1 MRAILQLKPLLT
13 IHLNAKSQSSLKNKI
28 TLKNKL
34 NHARIILEFIP
45 SLIYFLIQKVSVLK
59 HLAPLIH
66 IPFKAL
72 WLGTA
77 LSMFLSLNLNA
88 EENPTKTEPKSAKG
102 VKNKPKS
109 PVTKVMMT
117 NCDNI
122 KDFNAKQK
130 EVLKAAYQF
139 GSKENLGY
147 EMAGIAWKE
156 SCAGTY
162 KINFS
167 DPSAGIYHAYI
178 PSVLKSYG
186 HNNSPFLRNV
196 MGELLIKDDA
206 FASEVALKELLYWKT
221 RYHDNLKDMIKS
233 YNKGSRWEKNEKANA
248 DAEKYYEE
256 IQDKI
261 RRLKESKIFDSQSSN
276 DQELQKSANSNLDLD
291 PIGNAMPQTLAKTET
306 KETQIEETQ
315 TQKSQEMK
323 EAASE
328 QAIKKPLEKE
338 KDKPMYFAQ
347 INSSADFAPAKKS
360 PKKPAK
366 ASPKRSSKNN
376 ISVKNNTKT
385 ASKSK
390 EVCKNCSPGQRN
402 AILANHITLMQEL

>member
-1 MRAILQLKPLLT
+1 M
-13 IHLNAKSQSSLKNKI
+13 
-28 TLKNKL
+28 
-34 NHARIILEFIP
+34 
-45 SLIYFLIQKVSVLK
+45 K

-88 EENPTKTEPKSAKG
+88 EESPTKTEPKPAKG

-109 PVTKVMMT
+109 PVTNVMMT
-117 NCDNI
+117 NCDNL

-233 YNKGSRWEKNEKANA
+233 YNKGSRWERNEKSNA
-248 DAEKYYEE
+248 EAEKYYEE
-256 IQDKI
+256 IQDRI

-306 KETQIEETQ
+306 KETQIEESQ

-323 EAASE
+323 EATSE
-328 QAIKKPLEKE
+328 QAINKSLEKE

-347 INSSADFAPAKKS
+347 INSTDFAPAKKN

-366 ASPKRSSKNN
+366 VSPKRSSKNN
-376 ISVKNNTKT
+376 ISVKSNTKT
-385 ASKSK
+385 ASKNK

>member
-1 MRAILQLKPLLT
+1 M
-13 IHLNAKSQSSLKNKI
+13 
-28 TLKNKL
+28 
-34 NHARIILEFIP
+34 
-45 SLIYFLIQKVSVLK
+45 K
-59 HLAPLIH
+59 HLTPLTHTI
-66 IPFKAL
+66 FKAL
-72 WLGTA
+72 LLGTA
-77 LSMFLSLNLNA
+77 LSTSLSLTAA
-88 EENPTKTEPKSAKG
+88 ESPTKTESKSAKG
-102 VKNKPKS
+102 VKNKLKS

-117 NCDNI
+117 NCDSI

-156 SCAGTY
+156 SCAGVY

-167 DPSAGIYHAYI
+167 DPSAGVYHSYI

-186 HNNSPFLRNV
+186 HNDSPFLRNV
-196 MGELLIKDDA
+196 MGELLIKNDA

-233 YNKGSRWEKNEKANA
+233 YNKGSRWEKNEKSNA

-256 IQDKI
+256 IQDRI

-291 PIGNAMPQTLAKTET
+291 PIGNAMPQTLIA
-306 KETQIEETQ
+306 KETQTEKTQ
-315 TQKSQEMK
+315 TEQTQAEKSQEMK
-323 EAASE
+323 ETTSE
-328 QAIKKPLEKE
+328 QTKSKPEKA
-338 KDKPMYFAQ
+338 KDKPMYLAQ
-347 INSSADFAPAKKS
+347 INNADFTPAKKS

-366 ASPKRSSKNN
+366 VSQKRPKNN
-376 ISVKNNTKT
+376 KNNAKSSTKT
-385 ASKSK
+385 ASKK
-390 EVCKNCSPGQRN
+390 QEVCKNCSPGQRN

>member
-1 MRAILQLKPLLT
+1 MTPLT
-13 IHLNAKSQSSLKNKI
+13 H
-28 TLKNKL
+28 TL
-34 NHARIILEFIP
+34 
-45 SLIYFLIQKVSVLK
+45 
-59 HLAPLIH
+59 
-66 IPFKAL
+66 FKAL

-77 LSMFLSLNLNA
+77 LSASLSLVAA
-88 EENPTKTEPKSAKG
+88 ESPTKTEPKPAKG

-109 PVTKVMMT
+109 PVTKFMMT
-117 NCDNI
+117 NCDSI

-156 SCAGTY
+156 SCAGVY

-167 DPSAGIYHAYI
+167 DPSAGVYHSYI

-186 HNNSPFLRNV
+186 HNDSPFLRNV

-233 YNKGSRWEKNEKANA
+233 YNKGSRWGKNEKSNA

-256 IQDKI
+256 IQDRI

-291 PIGNAMPQTLAKTET
+291 PIGNAMPQTLAAQKS
-306 KETQIEETQ
+306 QIEKSQTEETQ
-315 TQKSQEMK
+315 AEKSQEMK
-323 EAASE
+323 EATSE
-328 QAIKKPLEKE
+328 QTANKPEKA

-347 INSSADFAPAKKS
+347 NNSTDFTPAKKS

-366 ASPKRSSKNN
+366 ANPKRSSKNN
-376 ISVKNNTKT
+376 ISVKSNTKT
-385 ASKSK
+385 ASKNSK
-390 EVCKNCSPGQRN
+390 NKEMCKNCSPGQRN

>member
-1 MRAILQLKPLLT
+1 M
-13 IHLNAKSQSSLKNKI
+13 
-28 TLKNKL
+28 
-34 NHARIILEFIP
+34 
-45 SLIYFLIQKVSVLK
+45 K
-59 HLAPLIH
+59 HLTPLTH
-66 IPFKAL
+66 TLFKAL
-72 WLGTA
+72 WLGTV
-77 LSMFLSLNLNA
+77 LSASLSLVAA
-88 EENPTKTEPKSAKG
+88 ESPTKGA
-102 VKNKPKS
+102 KNKSKS

-117 NCDNI
+117 NCDNL

-156 SCAGTY
+156 SCAGVY

-291 PIGNAMPQTLAKTET
+291 PIGNAMPQALIV
-306 KETQIEETQ
+306 KETQTEETQ
-315 TQKSQEMK
+315 AEKSQEMK
-323 EAASE
+323 EATSE
-328 QAIKKPLEKE
+328 QTANKPEKA
-338 KDKPMYFAQ
+338 KDKPMYLAQ
-347 INSSADFAPAKKS
+347 INSADFAPAKKRS
-360 PKKPAK
+360 QKPAK

-376 ISVKNNTKT
+376 IKKNNVKNNTKT
-385 ASKSK
+385 ASKK
-390 EVCKNCSPGQRN
+390 QEVCKNCSPGQRN
-402 AILANHITLMQEL
+402 AILANRITLMQEL

>member
-1 MRAILQLKPLLT
+1 M
-13 IHLNAKSQSSLKNKI
+13 
-28 TLKNKL
+28 
-34 NHARIILEFIP
+34 
-45 SLIYFLIQKVSVLK
+45 K
-59 HLAPLIH
+59 HLTPLTHTI
-66 IPFKAL
+66 FKAL
-72 WLGTA
+72 LLGTA
-77 LSMFLSLNLNA
+77 LSTSLSLVAA
-88 EENPTKTEPKSAKG
+88 ESPTKTESKPAKG

-156 SCAGTY
+156 SCAGVY

-167 DPSAGIYHAYI
+167 DPSAGVYHSYI

-186 HNNSPFLRNV
+186 HNDSPFLRNV

-233 YNKGSRWEKNEKANA
+233 YNKGSRWEKNEKSNA

-256 IQDKI
+256 IQDRI

-291 PIGNAMPQTLAKTET
+291 PIGNTMPQTLAQTET
-306 KETQIEETQ
+306 KETQTEQ
-315 TQKSQEMK
+315 TQAEKPQEMK
-323 EAASE
+323 EATSE
-328 QAIKKPLEKE
+328 QTKSKPEKA
-338 KDKPMYFAQ
+338 KDKPMYLAQ
-347 INSSADFAPAKKS
+347 INSADFTPAKKS

-366 ASPKRSSKNN
+366 ASQKRSFKNN
-376 ISVKNNTKT
+376 VKNNTKNNTKT
-385 ASKSK
+385 ASKK
-390 EVCKNCSPGQRN
+390 QEVCKNCSPGQRN
-402 AILANHITLMQEL
+402 AILANRITLMQEL

>member
-1 MRAILQLKPLLT
+1 M
-13 IHLNAKSQSSLKNKI
+13 
-28 TLKNKL
+28 
-34 NHARIILEFIP
+34 
-45 SLIYFLIQKVSVLK
+45 K
-59 HLAPLIH
+59 HLTPLTH
-66 IPFKAL
+66 TLFKAL
-72 WLGTA
+72 WLGAA
-77 LSMFLSLNLNA
+77 LSASLSLVAA
-88 EENPTKTEPKSAKG
+88 ESPAKTEPAKG

-117 NCDNI
+117 NCDNL

-156 SCAGTY
+156 SCAGVY

-167 DPSAGIYHAYI
+167 DPSAGVYHSYI

-186 HNNSPFLRNV
+186 HNDSPFLRNV

-233 YNKGSRWEKNEKANA
+233 YNKGSRWEKNEKSNA

-256 IQDKI
+256 IQDRI

-291 PIGNAMPQTLAKTET
+291 PIGNAMPQTLVAQKSQIE
-306 KETQIEETQ
+306 KSQIEEAQ

-323 EAASE
+323 EATSE
-328 QAIKKPLEKE
+328 QITNKPEKA
-338 KDKPMYFAQ
+338 KDKPMYLAQ
-347 INSSADFAPAKKS
+347 INSADFAPAKKS

>member
-1 MRAILQLKPLLT
+1 M
-13 IHLNAKSQSSLKNKI
+13 
-28 TLKNKL
+28 
-34 NHARIILEFIP
+34 
-45 SLIYFLIQKVSVLK
+45 K
-59 HLAPLIH
+59 HLTPLTH
-66 IPFKAL
+66 TLFKAL
-72 WLGTA
+72 WLGTV
-77 LSMFLSLNLNA
+77 LSASLSLVAA
-88 EENPTKTEPKSAKG
+88 ESPTKTEPKPAKG

-156 SCAGTY
+156 SCAGVY

-167 DPSAGIYHAYI
+167 DPSAGVYHSYI

-186 HNNSPFLRNV
+186 HNDSPFLRNV

-233 YNKGSRWEKNEKANA
+233 YNKGSRWEKNEKSNA

-256 IQDKI
+256 IQDRI

-291 PIGNAMPQTLAKTET
+291 PIGNAMPQTLAA
-306 KETQIEETQ
+306 KETQIEETQVEKSQ

-323 EAASE
+323 EATSE
-328 QAIKKPLEKE
+328 QTTNKPEKE

-347 INSSADFAPAKKS
+347 INSADFTPAKKS

-376 ISVKNNTKT
+376 TNNVKSNAKT
-385 ASKSK
+385 TSKNSKNK

-402 AILANHITLMQEL
+402 AILANRITLMQEL

>member
-1 MRAILQLKPLLT
+1 MTPLT
-13 IHLNAKSQSSLKNKI
+13 H
-28 TLKNKL
+28 TL
-34 NHARIILEFIP
+34 
-45 SLIYFLIQKVSVLK
+45 
-59 HLAPLIH
+59 
-66 IPFKAL
+66 FKAL
-72 WLGTA
+72 WLGTV
-77 LSMFLSLNLNA
+77 LSASLSLAAA
-88 EENPTKTEPKSAKG
+88 ESPTKTEPKPAKG

-233 YNKGSRWEKNEKANA
+233 YNKGSRWEKSEKANA

-291 PIGNAMPQTLAKTET
+291 PIGNAMPQTLAT
-306 KETQIEETQ
+306 KETQIGEAQ

-328 QAIKKPLEKE
+328 RAINKPLEKE

-347 INSSADFAPAKKS
+347 INSADFVPAKKS

>member
-1 MRAILQLKPLLT
+1 M
-13 IHLNAKSQSSLKNKI
+13 
-28 TLKNKL
+28 
-34 NHARIILEFIP
+34 
-45 SLIYFLIQKVSVLK
+45 K
-59 HLAPLIH
+59 HLTPLTHTI
-66 IPFKAL
+66 FKAL
-72 WLGTA
+72 WLGTVLIA
-77 LSMFLSLNLNA
+77 SLSLVAA
-88 EENPTKTEPKSAKG
+88 ESPTKTEPKPAKG

-109 PVTKVMMT
+109 PVTKVMMA
-117 NCDNI
+117 NCDNL

-156 SCAGTY
+156 SCAGVY

-167 DPSAGIYHAYI
+167 DPSAGVYHSYI

-186 HNNSPFLRNV
+186 HNDSPFLRNV

-206 FASEVALKELLYWKT
+206 FASQVALKELLYWKT

-233 YNKGSRWEKNEKANA
+233 YNKGSRWEKNEKSNA
-248 DAEKYYEE
+248 EAEKYYEE
-256 IQDKI
+256 IQDRI

-291 PIGNAMPQTLAKTET
+291 PIGNTMPQTLAAQKSQIE
-306 KETQIEETQ
+306 KSQIEETQ
-315 TQKSQEMK
+315 AEKSQEMK
-323 EAASE
+323 EATSE
-328 QAIKKPLEKE
+328 QITNKPEKA

-347 INSSADFAPAKKS
+347 NNSADFTPAKKRS
-360 PKKPAK
+360 QKPAK

-376 ISVKNNTKT
+376 INNVKSNAKT
-385 ASKSK
+385 ASKNSKNK

>member
-1 MRAILQLKPLLT
+1 M
-13 IHLNAKSQSSLKNKI
+13 
-28 TLKNKL
+28 
-34 NHARIILEFIP
+34 
-45 SLIYFLIQKVSVLK
+45 K
-59 HLAPLIH
+59 HLTPLTH
-66 IPFKAL
+66 TLFKAL

-77 LSMFLSLNLNA
+77 LSASLSLA
-88 EENPTKTEPKSAKG
+88 AAENPTKTEPKPAKG

-156 SCAGTY
+156 SCAGVY

-167 DPSAGIYHAYI
+167 DPSAGVYHSYI

-186 HNNSPFLRNV
+186 HNDSPFLRNV

-233 YNKGSRWEKNEKANA
+233 YNKGSRWEKNEKSNA

-256 IQDKI
+256 IQDRI

-291 PIGNAMPQTLAKTET
+291 PIGNAMPQTLA
-306 KETQIEETQ
+306 TQKSQIEKSQTEETQ
-315 TQKSQEMK
+315 AEKPQEMK
-323 EAASE
+323 EATSE
-328 QAIKKPLEKE
+328 QTTNKPEKA
-338 KDKPMYFAQ
+338 KDKPMYLAQ
-347 INSSADFAPAKKS
+347 INSADFTPAKKS
-360 PKKPAK
+360 PKKPARV
-366 ASPKRSSKNN
+366 SQKRSFKNN
-376 ISVKNNTKT
+376 VKNNTKNNTKT
-385 ASKSK
+385 ASKK
-390 EVCKNCSPGQRN
+390 QEVCKNCSPGQRN
-402 AILANHITLMQEL
+402 AILANRITLMQEL

>member
-1 MRAILQLKPLLT
+1 M
-13 IHLNAKSQSSLKNKI
+13 
-28 TLKNKL
+28 
-34 NHARIILEFIP
+34 
-45 SLIYFLIQKVSVLK
+45 K
-59 HLAPLIH
+59 HLTPLTH
-66 IPFKAL
+66 TLFKAL
-72 WLGTA
+72 WLGVA
-77 LSMFLSLNLNA
+77 LSASLSLVA
-88 EENPTKTEPKSAKG
+88 AENPTKTDPKPAKG

-117 NCDNI
+117 NCDNL

-156 SCAGTY
+156 SCAGVY

-167 DPSAGIYHAYI
+167 DPSAGVYHSYI

-186 HNNSPFLRNV
+186 HNDSPFLRNV

-233 YNKGSRWEKNEKANA
+233 YNKGSRWEKNEKSNA

-291 PIGNAMPQTLAKTET
+291 PIGNAMPQTLATQKSQIE
-306 KETQIEETQ
+306 KSQIEETQ
-315 TQKSQEMK
+315 AEKPQEMK
-323 EAASE
+323 EATSE
-328 QAIKKPLEKE
+328 QITNKPEKA
-338 KDKPMYFAQ
+338 KDKPMYLAQ
-347 INSSADFAPAKKS
+347 INSADFTPAKKS

-366 ASPKRSSKNN
+366 ANPKRSSKNN

-385 ASKSK
+385 ASKK
-390 EVCKNCSPGQRN
+390 QEVCKNCSPGQRN

>member
-1 MRAILQLKPLLT
+1 M
-13 IHLNAKSQSSLKNKI
+13 
-28 TLKNKL
+28 
-34 NHARIILEFIP
+34 
-45 SLIYFLIQKVSVLK
+45 K

-66 IPFKAL
+66 TIFKAL
-72 WLGTA
+72 LLGTA
-77 LSMFLSLNLNA
+77 LSTFLSLNLNA
-88 EENPTKTEPKSAKG
+88 EESPTKTEPKPAKG

-109 PVTKVMMT
+109 PVTNVMMT
-117 NCDNI
+117 NCDNL

-256 IQDKI
+256 IQDRI

-306 KETQIEETQ
+306 KETQIEEAQ
-315 TQKSQEMK
+315 TQKPQEMK
-323 EAASE
+323 ETASE
-328 QAIKKPLEKE
+328 QITNKPEKA
-338 KDKPMYFAQ
+338 KDKPMYLAQ
-347 INSSADFAPAKKS
+347 INSADFTPAKKS

-366 ASPKRSSKNN
+366 VSQKRSFKNN
-376 ISVKNNTKT
+376 IKNNVKNNTKT
-385 ASKSK
+385 ASKK
-390 EVCKNCSPGQRN
+390 QEVCKNCSPGQRN

>member
-1 MRAILQLKPLLT
+1 M
-13 IHLNAKSQSSLKNKI
+13 
-28 TLKNKL
+28 
-34 NHARIILEFIP
+34 
-45 SLIYFLIQKVSVLK
+45 K

-72 WLGTA
+72 WLGAA
-77 LSMFLSLNLNA
+77 LSASLSLA
-88 EENPTKTEPKSAKG
+88 TEESPTKTEPKSAKG

-117 NCDNI
+117 NCDNL

-256 IQDKI
+256 IQDRI

-276 DQELQKSANSNLDLD
+276 DQELQK
-291 PIGNAMPQTLAKTET
+291 
-306 KETQIEETQ
+306 
-315 TQKSQEMK
+315 
-323 EAASE
+323 
-328 QAIKKPLEKE
+328 
-338 KDKPMYFAQ
+338 
-347 INSSADFAPAKKS
+347 
-360 PKKPAK
+360 
-366 ASPKRSSKNN
+366 KR
-376 ISVKNNTKT
+376 
-385 ASKSK
+385 
-390 EVCKNCSPGQRN
+390 
-402 AILANHITLMQEL
+402 

>member
-1 MRAILQLKPLLT
+1 M
-13 IHLNAKSQSSLKNKI
+13 
-28 TLKNKL
+28 
-34 NHARIILEFIP
+34 
-45 SLIYFLIQKVSVLK
+45 K
-59 HLAPLIH
+59 HLTPLTH
-66 IPFKAL
+66 TLFKAL
-72 WLGTA
+72 WLGAA
-77 LSMFLSLNLNA
+77 LNASLSLA
-88 EENPTKTEPKSAKG
+88 ATESPTKTEPKSAKG

-130 EVLKAAYQF
+130 EVLKVAYQF

-156 SCAGTY
+156 SCAGVY

-167 DPSAGIYHAYI
+167 DPSAGVYHSYI

-186 HNNSPFLRNV
+186 HNDSPFLRNV

-233 YNKGSRWEKNEKANA
+233 YNKGSRWEKNEKSNA

-256 IQDKI
+256 IQDRI

-291 PIGNAMPQTLAKTET
+291 PIGNAMPQTLIA
-306 KETQIEETQ
+306 KETQTEQTQ
-315 TQKSQEMK
+315 TEKSQEMK
-323 EAASE
+323 EATSE
-328 QAIKKPLEKE
+328 QTKSKPEKA
-338 KDKPMYFAQ
+338 KDKPMYLVQ
-347 INSSADFAPAKKS
+347 INSTDFTTVKKS

-366 ASPKRSSKNN
+366 VSPKRSFKNN
-376 ISVKNNTKT
+376 IKNNVKNNAKT
-385 ASKSK
+385 ASKK
-390 EVCKNCSPGQRN
+390 QEVCKNCSPGQRN
-402 AILANHITLMQEL
+402 AILANRIILMQEL

>member
-1 MRAILQLKPLLT
+1 M
-13 IHLNAKSQSSLKNKI
+13 
-28 TLKNKL
+28 
-34 NHARIILEFIP
+34 
-45 SLIYFLIQKVSVLK
+45 K
-59 HLAPLIH
+59 HLTPLTH
-66 IPFKAL
+66 TLFKAL
-72 WLGTA
+72 WLGVA
-77 LSMFLSLNLNA
+77 LSASLSLVA
-88 EENPTKTEPKSAKG
+88 AENPTKTEPKPAKG

-117 NCDNI
+117 NCDNL

-156 SCAGTY
+156 SCAGVY

-167 DPSAGIYHAYI
+167 DPSAGIYHSYI

-233 YNKGSRWEKNEKANA
+233 YNKGSRWEKNEKSNA
-248 DAEKYYEE
+248 EAEKYYEE
-256 IQDKI
+256 IQDRI

-291 PIGNAMPQTLAKTET
+291 PIGNTMPQTLATQKSQIE
-306 KETQIEETQ
+306 KSQIEETQ
-315 TQKSQEMK
+315 AEKSQEMK
-323 EAASE
+323 EATSE
-328 QAIKKPLEKE
+328 QITNKPEKA
-338 KDKPMYFAQ
+338 KDKPMYLAQ
-347 INSSADFAPAKKS
+347 INSTDFTPAKKS

-376 ISVKNNTKT
+376 INNIKSNAKT
-385 ASKSK
+385 ASKNSKNK

>member
-1 MRAILQLKPLLT
+1 M
-13 IHLNAKSQSSLKNKI
+13 
-28 TLKNKL
+28 
-34 NHARIILEFIP
+34 
-45 SLIYFLIQKVSVLK
+45 SVLK

-88 EENPTKTEPKSAKG
+88 EENPTKTEPKLAKG

-109 PVTKVMMT
+109 PVTNVMMT
-117 NCDNI
+117 NCDNL

-256 IQDKI
+256 IQDRI

-291 PIGNAMPQTLAKTET
+291 PIGNAMPQTLAAQKS
-306 KETQIEETQ
+306 QIEKSQTEETQ
-315 TQKSQEMK
+315 AEKSQEMK
-323 EAASE
+323 EATSE
-328 QAIKKPLEKE
+328 QITNKPEKA

-347 INSSADFAPAKKS
+347 INNADFVPAKKS

-376 ISVKNNTKT
+376 IKNNVKNNTKT
-385 ASKSK
+385 ASKK
-390 EVCKNCSPGQRN
+390 QEVCKNCSPGQRN

>member
-1 MRAILQLKPLLT
+1 M
-13 IHLNAKSQSSLKNKI
+13 
-28 TLKNKL
+28 
-34 NHARIILEFIP
+34 
-45 SLIYFLIQKVSVLK
+45 K
-59 HLAPLIH
+59 HLTPLTH
-66 IPFKAL
+66 TLFKAL

-77 LSMFLSLNLNA
+77 LSASLSLVAA
-88 EENPTKTEPKSAKG
+88 ESPTKTEPKPAKG

-117 NCDNI
+117 NCDNL

-156 SCAGTY
+156 SCAGVY

-167 DPSAGIYHAYI
+167 DPSAGVYHSYI

-186 HNNSPFLRNV
+186 HNDSPFLRNV

-233 YNKGSRWEKNEKANA
+233 YNKGSRWEKNEKSNA

-256 IQDKI
+256 IQDRI

-291 PIGNAMPQTLAKTET
+291 PIGNAMPQTLATQKS
-306 KETQIEETQ
+306 QIEKSQIEKTQ
-315 TQKSQEMK
+315 AEKSQEMK
-323 EAASE
+323 EATSE
-328 QAIKKPLEKE
+328 QITNKPEKA

-347 INSSADFAPAKKS
+347 INSADFTTAKKS

-376 ISVKNNTKT
+376 IKNNVKSNTKT
-385 ASKSK
+385 ASKK
-390 EVCKNCSPGQRN
+390 QEVCKNCSPGQRN

>member
-1 MRAILQLKPLLT
+1 M
-13 IHLNAKSQSSLKNKI
+13 
-28 TLKNKL
+28 
-34 NHARIILEFIP
+34 
-45 SLIYFLIQKVSVLK
+45 K
-59 HLAPLIH
+59 HLTPLTH
-66 IPFKAL
+66 TLFKAL

-77 LSMFLSLNLNA
+77 LSASLSLAAA
-88 EENPTKTEPKSAKG
+88 ESPTKTEPKPAKG

-156 SCAGTY
+156 SCAGVY

-167 DPSAGIYHAYI
+167 DPSAGVYHSYI

-186 HNNSPFLRNV
+186 HNDSPFLRNV

-233 YNKGSRWEKNEKANA
+233 YNKGSRWEKNEKSNA

-256 IQDKI
+256 IQDRI

-291 PIGNAMPQTLAKTET
+291 PIGNAMPQTLAAQKS
-306 KETQIEETQ
+306 QIKKSQTEETQ
-315 TQKSQEMK
+315 AEKSQEMK
-323 EAASE
+323 EATSE
-328 QAIKKPLEKE
+328 QTANKPEKA
-338 KDKPMYFAQ
+338 KDKPMYLAQ
-347 INSSADFAPAKKS
+347 INSTDFTPAKKS

-366 ASPKRSSKNN
+366 ANPKRSFKNN
-376 ISVKNNTKT
+376 IKNNVKSNTKT
-385 ASKSK
+385 ASKK
-390 EVCKNCSPGQRN
+390 QEVCKNCSPGQRN

>member
-1 MRAILQLKPLLT
+1 M
-13 IHLNAKSQSSLKNKI
+13 
-28 TLKNKL
+28 
-34 NHARIILEFIP
+34 
-45 SLIYFLIQKVSVLK
+45 K
-59 HLAPLIH
+59 HLTPLIH

-77 LSMFLSLNLNA
+77 LSAFLSLNLNA
-88 EENPTKTEPKSAKG
+88 EESPTKTEPKSAKG

-117 NCDNI
+117 NCDNL

-156 SCAGTY
+156 SCAGVY

-167 DPSAGIYHAYI
+167 DPSAGVYHSYI

-186 HNNSPFLRNV
+186 HNDSPFLRNV

-206 FASEVALKELLYWKT
+206 FASQVALKELLYWKT

-233 YNKGSRWEKNEKANA
+233 YNKGSRWEKNEKSNA

-256 IQDKI
+256 IQDRI

-291 PIGNAMPQTLAKTET
+291 PIGNAMPQTLAAQKS
-306 KETQIEETQ
+306 QIEKSQTEETQ
-315 TQKSQEMK
+315 AEKSQEMK
-323 EAASE
+323 EATSE
-328 QAIKKPLEKE
+328 QTTNKPEKA
-338 KDKPMYFAQ
+338 KDKPMYLAQ
-347 INSSADFAPAKKS
+347 ISSADFTPAKKS

-366 ASPKRSSKNN
+366 VSPKRSSKNN

-385 ASKSK
+385 ASKSE

>member
-1 MRAILQLKPLLT
+1 
-13 IHLNAKSQSSLKNKI
+13 
-28 TLKNKL
+28 
-34 NHARIILEFIP
+34 
-45 SLIYFLIQKVSVLK
+45 
-59 HLAPLIH
+59 
-66 IPFKAL
+66 
-72 WLGTA
+72 
-77 LSMFLSLNLNA
+77 
-88 EENPTKTEPKSAKG
+88 
-102 VKNKPKS
+102 
-109 PVTKVMMT
+109 
-117 NCDNI
+117 
-122 KDFNAKQK
+122 
-130 EVLKAAYQF
+130 
-139 GSKENLGY
+139 
-147 EMAGIAWKE
+147 
-156 SCAGTY
+156 
-162 KINFS
+162 
-167 DPSAGIYHAYI
+167 PSAGIYHAYI

-306 KETQIEETQ
+306 KETQTEETQ
-315 TQKSQEMK
+315 AEKSQEMK
-323 EAASE
+323 ETANE
-328 QAIKKPLEKE
+328 RAINKPLEKE

-347 INSSADFAPAKKS
+347 INNADFAPAKKS

>member
-1 MRAILQLKPLLT
+1 M
-13 IHLNAKSQSSLKNKI
+13 
-28 TLKNKL
+28 
-34 NHARIILEFIP
+34 
-45 SLIYFLIQKVSVLK
+45 K
-59 HLAPLIH
+59 HLTPLTH
-66 IPFKAL
+66 TLFKAL
-72 WLGTA
+72 WLGAA
-77 LSMFLSLNLNA
+77 LSASLSLVAA
-88 EENPTKTEPKSAKG
+88 ESPTKTEPKSAKG

-117 NCDNI
+117 NCDNL

-156 SCAGTY
+156 SCAGVY

-167 DPSAGIYHAYI
+167 DPSAGIYHSYI

-221 RYHDNLKDMIKS
+221 RYHDNLKNMIKS

-256 IQDKI
+256 IQDRI

-291 PIGNAMPQTLAKTET
+291 PIGNAMPQTLAQTET

-328 QAIKKPLEKE
+328 QITNKPEKA
-338 KDKPMYFAQ
+338 KDKPMYLAQ
-347 INSSADFAPAKKS
+347 INNADFTPAKKS
-360 PKKPAK
+360 SQKPAK
-366 ASPKRSSKNN
+366 ASPKHSSKNN

-385 ASKSK
+385 ASKNSKNK

>member
-1 MRAILQLKPLLT
+1 M
-13 IHLNAKSQSSLKNKI
+13 
-28 TLKNKL
+28 
-34 NHARIILEFIP
+34 
-45 SLIYFLIQKVSVLK
+45 K
-59 HLAPLIH
+59 HLTPLTH
-66 IPFKAL
+66 TLFKAL
-72 WLGTA
+72 WLGAA
-77 LSMFLSLNLNA
+77 LNASLSLVAA
-88 EENPTKTEPKSAKG
+88 ESPTKTEPKSAKG

-117 NCDNI
+117 NCDNL

-156 SCAGTY
+156 SCTGVY

-167 DPSAGIYHAYI
+167 DPSAGVYHSYI

-186 HNNSPFLRNV
+186 HNDSPFLRNV

-206 FASEVALKELLYWKT
+206 FASQVALKELLYWKT

-233 YNKGSRWEKNEKANA
+233 YNKGSRWEKNEKSNA

-256 IQDKI
+256 IQDRI

-291 PIGNAMPQTLAKTET
+291 PIGNAMPQTLAQTET
-306 KETQIEETQ
+306 KKTQIEETQ
-315 TQKSQEMK
+315 AEKSQEMK
-323 EAASE
+323 EATSE
-328 QAIKKPLEKE
+328 QAIKKPLEKA

-347 INSSADFAPAKKS
+347 INSTDFAPAKKI

-366 ASPKRSSKNN
+366 VSPKRSSKNN
-376 ISVKNNTKT
+376 TKSHAKT
-385 ASKSK
+385 ASKK
-390 EVCKNCSPGQRN
+390 QEVCKNCSPGQRN

>member
-1 MRAILQLKPLLT
+1 M
-13 IHLNAKSQSSLKNKI
+13 
-28 TLKNKL
+28 
-34 NHARIILEFIP
+34 
-45 SLIYFLIQKVSVLK
+45 K
-59 HLAPLIH
+59 HLTPLTHTI
-66 IPFKAL
+66 FKAL
-72 WLGTA
+72 LLGTA
-77 LSMFLSLNLNA
+77 LNASLSLA
-88 EENPTKTEPKSAKG
+88 ATESPTKTEPKPAKG
-102 VKNKPKS
+102 FKNKPKS

-117 NCDNI
+117 NCDNL

-156 SCAGTY
+156 SCAGVY

-167 DPSAGIYHAYI
+167 DPSAGVYHSYI

-186 HNNSPFLRNV
+186 HNDSPFLRNV

-233 YNKGSRWEKNEKANA
+233 YNKGSRWEKNEKSNA

-256 IQDKI
+256 IQDRI

-306 KETQIEETQ
+306 KETQTEEAQ
-315 TQKSQEMK
+315 AEKPREMK
-323 EAASE
+323 EATSE
-328 QAIKKPLEKE
+328 QTTSKPEKA

-347 INSSADFAPAKKS
+347 INSADFTPAKKS

-366 ASPKRSSKNN
+366 VSPKRSFKNN
-376 ISVKNNTKT
+376 IKNNVKNNAKT
-385 ASKSK
+385 ASKK
-390 EVCKNCSPGQRN
+390 QEVCKNCSPGQRN

>member
-1 MRAILQLKPLLT
+1 M
-13 IHLNAKSQSSLKNKI
+13 
-28 TLKNKL
+28 
-34 NHARIILEFIP
+34 
-45 SLIYFLIQKVSVLK
+45 K
-59 HLAPLIH
+59 HLTPLTHTI
-66 IPFKAL
+66 FKAL
-72 WLGTA
+72 LLGTA
-77 LSMFLSLNLNA
+77 LSTSLSLAAA
-88 EENPTKTEPKSAKG
+88 ESPTKTEPKSAKG
-102 VKNKPKS
+102 VKNKLKS

-156 SCAGTY
+156 SCAGVY

-167 DPSAGIYHAYI
+167 DPSAGVYHSYI

-186 HNNSPFLRNV
+186 HNDSPFLRNV
-196 MGELLIKDDA
+196 MGELLIKDDS

-233 YNKGSRWEKNEKANA
+233 YNKGSRWEKNEKSNA

-256 IQDKI
+256 IQDRI

-291 PIGNAMPQTLAKTET
+291 PIGNAMPQTLIA
-306 KETQIEETQ
+306 KETQTE
-315 TQKSQEMK
+315 KSQEMK
-323 EAASE
+323 EATSE
-328 QAIKKPLEKE
+328 QTKSKPEKA
-338 KDKPMYFAQ
+338 KDKPMYLAQ
-347 INSSADFAPAKKS
+347 INNADFTPAKKS

-366 ASPKRSSKNN
+366 VSQKRPKNN
-376 ISVKNNTKT
+376 KNNAKSSTKT
-385 ASKSK
+385 ASKK
-390 EVCKNCSPGQRN
+390 QEVCKNCSPGQRN

>member
-1 MRAILQLKPLLT
+1 M
-13 IHLNAKSQSSLKNKI
+13 
-28 TLKNKL
+28 
-34 NHARIILEFIP
+34 
-45 SLIYFLIQKVSVLK
+45 K
-59 HLAPLIH
+59 HLTPLTHTI
-66 IPFKAL
+66 FKAL
-72 WLGTA
+72 FLGTA
-77 LSMFLSLNLNA
+77 LSASLSLSA
-88 EENPTKTEPKSAKG
+88 TESPTKR

-117 NCDNI
+117 NCDSI

-156 SCAGTY
+156 SCAGVY

-167 DPSAGIYHAYI
+167 DPSAGVYHSYI

-186 HNNSPFLRNV
+186 HNDSPFLRNV
-196 MGELLIKDDA
+196 MGELLIKNDA

-233 YNKGSRWEKNEKANA
+233 YNKGSRWEKNEKSNA
-248 DAEKYYEE
+248 DAEKYYED
-256 IQDKI
+256 IQDRI

-291 PIGNAMPQTLAKTET
+291 PIGNTMPQTLAT
-306 KETQIEETQ
+306 KEAQTEETQ
-315 TQKSQEMK
+315 AEKSQEMK
-323 EAASE
+323 EATSE
-328 QAIKKPLEKE
+328 QTKSKPEKA
-338 KDKPMYFAQ
+338 KDKPMYLAQ
-347 INSSADFAPAKKS
+347 INNADFTPAKKS

-366 ASPKRSSKNN
+366 VSQKRPKNN
-376 ISVKNNTKT
+376 KNNAKSSTKT
-385 ASKSK
+385 ASKK
-390 EVCKNCSPGQRN
+390 QEVCKNCSPGQRN

>member
-1 MRAILQLKPLLT
+1 M
-13 IHLNAKSQSSLKNKI
+13 
-28 TLKNKL
+28 
-34 NHARIILEFIP
+34 
-45 SLIYFLIQKVSVLK
+45 K
-59 HLAPLIH
+59 HLTPLTH
-66 IPFKAL
+66 TLFKAL
-72 WLGTA
+72 LLGTA
-77 LSMFLSLNLNA
+77 LNASLSLVAA
-88 EENPTKTEPKSAKG
+88 ESPAKTETKPAKG
-102 VKNKPKS
+102 VKNKLKS

-117 NCDNI
+117 NCDNL

-156 SCAGTY
+156 SCAGVY

-167 DPSAGIYHAYI
+167 DPSAGVYHSYI

-186 HNNSPFLRNV
+186 HNDSPFLRNV

-233 YNKGSRWEKNEKANA
+233 YNKGSRWEKNEKSNA

-256 IQDKI
+256 IQDRI

-276 DQELQKSANSNLDLD
+276 DQELQKSTNSNLDLD
-291 PIGNAMPQTLAKTET
+291 PIGNAMPQTLAAQKS
-306 KETQIEETQ
+306 QIEKSQTEETQ
-315 TQKSQEMK
+315 AEKPQEMK
-323 EAASE
+323 ETTSE
-328 QAIKKPLEKE
+328 QTTNKPEKA

-347 INSSADFAPAKKS
+347 INSADFTPAKKRS
-360 PKKPAK
+360 QKPAK
-366 ASPKRSSKNN
+366 ASQKRSFKNN
-376 ISVKNNTKT
+376 IKNNVKNNAKT
-385 ASKSK
+385 ASKK
-390 EVCKNCSPGQRN
+390 QEVCKNCSPGQRN

>member
-1 MRAILQLKPLLT
+1 M
-13 IHLNAKSQSSLKNKI
+13 
-28 TLKNKL
+28 
-34 NHARIILEFIP
+34 
-45 SLIYFLIQKVSVLK
+45 K
-59 HLAPLIH
+59 HLTPLTHTI
-66 IPFKAL
+66 FKAL
-72 WLGTA
+72 LLGTA
-77 LSMFLSLNLNA
+77 LSTSLSLA
-88 EENPTKTEPKSAKG
+88 TEESPTKTEPKSAKG

-122 KDFNAKQK
+122 KNFNAKQK

-156 SCAGTY
+156 SCAGVY

-167 DPSAGIYHAYI
+167 DPSAGVYHSYI

-186 HNNSPFLRNV
+186 HNDSPFLRNV
-196 MGELLIKDDA
+196 MGELLIKNDA

-233 YNKGSRWEKNEKANA
+233 YNKGSRWEKNEKSNA

-256 IQDKI
+256 IQDRI

-291 PIGNAMPQTLAKTET
+291 PIGNAMPQTLIA
-306 KETQIEETQ
+306 KETQTEKTQ
-315 TQKSQEMK
+315 TEQTQAEKSQEMK
-323 EAASE
+323 EATSE
-328 QAIKKPLEKE
+328 QTKSKPEKA
-338 KDKPMYFAQ
+338 KDKPMYLAQ
-347 INSSADFAPAKKS
+347 TNSDDFTPAKKS
-360 PKKPAK
+360 PQKPARTSQK
-366 ASPKRSSKNN
+366 RSPKNNKNN
-376 ISVKNNTKT
+376 IKNNVKSSTKT
-385 ASKSK
+385 ASKK
-390 EVCKNCSPGQRN
+390 QEVCKNCSPGQRN

>member
-1 MRAILQLKPLLT
+1 M
-13 IHLNAKSQSSLKNKI
+13 
-28 TLKNKL
+28 
-34 NHARIILEFIP
+34 
-45 SLIYFLIQKVSVLK
+45 K
-59 HLAPLIH
+59 HLTPLTH
-66 IPFKAL
+66 TLFKAL
-72 WLGTA
+72 WLGAA
-77 LSMFLSLNLNA
+77 LSASLSLVAA
-88 EENPTKTEPKSAKG
+88 ESPTKTEPKPAKG

-117 NCDNI
+117 NCDNL

-156 SCAGTY
+156 SCAGVY

-167 DPSAGIYHAYI
+167 DPSAGVYHSYI

-186 HNNSPFLRNV
+186 HNDSPFLRNV

-233 YNKGSRWEKNEKANA
+233 YNKGSRWEKNEKSNA

-256 IQDKI
+256 TQDRI

-291 PIGNAMPQTLAKTET
+291 PIGNAMPQTLAA
-306 KETQIEETQ
+306 KETQIEEAQ
-315 TQKSQEMK
+315 TQKPQEMK
-323 EAASE
+323 EATSE
-328 QAIKKPLEKE
+328 QAINKPLEKE

-347 INSSADFAPAKKS
+347 INSADFAPAKKS

-390 EVCKNCSPGQRN
+390 EVCKNCSLGQRN

>member
-1 MRAILQLKPLLT
+1 M
-13 IHLNAKSQSSLKNKI
+13 
-28 TLKNKL
+28 
-34 NHARIILEFIP
+34 
-45 SLIYFLIQKVSVLK
+45 K
-59 HLAPLIH
+59 HLTPLTHTI
-66 IPFKAL
+66 FKAL
-72 WLGTA
+72 LLGTA
-77 LSMFLSLNLNA
+77 LSTSLSLVAA
-88 EENPTKTEPKSAKG
+88 ESPAKTEPNSAKG

-156 SCAGTY
+156 SCAGVY

-167 DPSAGIYHAYI
+167 DPSVGVYHSYI

-186 HNNSPFLRNV
+186 HNDSPFLRNV

-233 YNKGSRWEKNEKANA
+233 YNKGSRWERSEKSNA

-256 IQDKI
+256 IQDRI

-291 PIGNAMPQTLAKTET
+291 PIGNAMPQALIAKET
-306 KETQIEETQ
+306 KIEETQ
-315 TQKSQEMK
+315 AEKSQEMK
-323 EAASE
+323 EATSE
-328 QAIKKPLEKE
+328 QTKSKPEKA
-338 KDKPMYFAQ
+338 KDKPMYLAQ
-347 INSSADFAPAKKS
+347 INSADFTPAKKS

-366 ASPKRSSKNN
+366 VSQKRTPKNN
-376 ISVKNNTKT
+376 IKNNVKNNAKT
-385 ASKSK
+385 ASKK
-390 EVCKNCSPGQRN
+390 QEVCKNCSPGQRN
-402 AILANHITLMQEL
+402 AILANRITLMQEL

>member
-1 MRAILQLKPLLT
+1 M
-13 IHLNAKSQSSLKNKI
+13 
-28 TLKNKL
+28 
-34 NHARIILEFIP
+34 
-45 SLIYFLIQKVSVLK
+45 K
-59 HLAPLIH
+59 HLTPLTH
-66 IPFKAL
+66 TLFKAL
-72 WLGTA
+72 WLGTV
-77 LSMFLSLNLNA
+77 LSASLSLVVA
-88 EENPTKTEPKSAKG
+88 ESPTKTEPKPAKG

-117 NCDNI
+117 NCDNL

-156 SCAGTY
+156 SCAGVY

-167 DPSAGIYHAYI
+167 DPSAGVYHSYI

-186 HNNSPFLRNV
+186 HNDSPFLRNV

-206 FASEVALKELLYWKT
+206 FASQVALKELLYWKT

-233 YNKGSRWEKNEKANA
+233 YNKGSRWEKNEKSNA

-256 IQDKI
+256 IQDRI

-306 KETQIEETQ
+306 KETQTEETQ
-315 TQKSQEMK
+315 AEKSQEMK
-323 EAASE
+323 EATSE
-328 QAIKKPLEKE
+328 QAINKPLEKE
-338 KDKPMYFAQ
+338 RDKPMYLAQ
-347 INSSADFAPAKKS
+347 INSADFTPAKKS

-366 ASPKRSSKNN
+366 VSPKYSSKNN
-376 ISVKNNTKT
+376 INNTKSHTKT

>member
-1 MRAILQLKPLLT
+1 M
-13 IHLNAKSQSSLKNKI
+13 
-28 TLKNKL
+28 
-34 NHARIILEFIP
+34 
-45 SLIYFLIQKVSVLK
+45 K
-59 HLAPLIH
+59 HLTPLTH
-66 IPFKAL
+66 TLFKAL
-72 WLGTA
+72 WLGAA
-77 LSMFLSLNLNA
+77 LSASLSLAAA
-88 EENPTKTEPKSAKG
+88 ESPTKTEPKPAKG

-117 NCDNI
+117 NCDNL

-156 SCAGTY
+156 SCAGVY

-167 DPSAGIYHAYI
+167 DPSAGVYHSYI

-186 HNNSPFLRNV
+186 HNDSPFLRNV

-233 YNKGSRWEKNEKANA
+233 YNKGSRWEKNEKSNA

-256 IQDKI
+256 IQDRI

-291 PIGNAMPQTLAKTET
+291 PIGNAMPQTLAAQKS
-306 KETQIEETQ
+306 QIEKSQTEETQ
-315 TQKSQEMK
+315 AEKSQEMK
-323 EAASE
+323 EATSE
-328 QAIKKPLEKE
+328 QTANKPEKA
-338 KDKPMYFAQ
+338 KDKPMYLAQ
-347 INSSADFAPAKKS
+347 INSTDFTPAKKS

-366 ASPKRSSKNN
+366 VSPKRSSKNN
-376 ISVKNNTKT
+376 TKSHAKT
-385 ASKSK
+385 ASKNSK
-390 EVCKNCSPGQRN
+390 KQEVCKNCSPGQRN

>member
-1 MRAILQLKPLLT
+1 M
-13 IHLNAKSQSSLKNKI
+13 
-28 TLKNKL
+28 
-34 NHARIILEFIP
+34 
-45 SLIYFLIQKVSVLK
+45 K
-59 HLAPLIH
+59 HLTPLTHTI
-66 IPFKAL
+66 FKAL

-77 LSMFLSLNLNA
+77 LSASLSLAAA
-88 EENPTKTEPKSAKG
+88 ESPTKTEPKPAKG

-156 SCAGTY
+156 SCAGVY

-167 DPSAGIYHAYI
+167 DPSAGVYHSYI

-186 HNNSPFLRNV
+186 HNDSPFLRNV

-233 YNKGSRWEKNEKANA
+233 YNKGSRWEKNEKSNA

-256 IQDKI
+256 IQDRI

-291 PIGNAMPQTLAKTET
+291 PIGNAMPQTLATQKSQIE
-306 KETQIEETQ
+306 KSQIEETQ
-315 TQKSQEMK
+315 AEKPQEMK
-323 EAASE
+323 ETTSE
-328 QAIKKPLEKE
+328 QTANKPEKA

-347 INSSADFAPAKKS
+347 INSADFTPAKKS

-385 ASKSK
+385 TSKK
-390 EVCKNCSPGQRN
+390 QEVCKNCSPGQRN

>member
-1 MRAILQLKPLLT
+1 M
-13 IHLNAKSQSSLKNKI
+13 
-28 TLKNKL
+28 
-34 NHARIILEFIP
+34 
-45 SLIYFLIQKVSVLK
+45 K
-59 HLAPLIH
+59 HLTPLTH
-66 IPFKAL
+66 TLFKAL
-72 WLGTA
+72 WLGVA
-77 LSMFLSLNLNA
+77 LSTSLSLVAA
-88 EENPTKTEPKSAKG
+88 ESPTKTEPKPAKG

-117 NCDNI
+117 NCDNL

-156 SCAGTY
+156 SCAGVY

-167 DPSAGIYHAYI
+167 DPSAGVYHSYI

-186 HNNSPFLRNV
+186 HNDSPFLRNV

-233 YNKGSRWEKNEKANA
+233 YNKGSRWEKNEKSNA

-256 IQDKI
+256 IQDRI

-291 PIGNAMPQTLAKTET
+291 PIGNAMPQTLATQKSQIE
-306 KETQIEETQ
+306 KSQIEETQ
-315 TQKSQEMK
+315 AEKSQEMK
-323 EAASE
+323 EATSE
-328 QAIKKPLEKE
+328 QTTNKPEKA
-338 KDKPMYFAQ
+338 KDKPMYLAQ
-347 INSSADFAPAKKS
+347 INSSDFTPAKKS

-366 ASPKRSSKNN
+366 VSQKRTPKNN
-376 ISVKNNTKT
+376 IKNNVKNNAKT
-385 ASKSK
+385 ASKK
-390 EVCKNCSPGQRN
+390 QEVCKNCSPGQRN

>member
-1 MRAILQLKPLLT
+1 M
-13 IHLNAKSQSSLKNKI
+13 
-28 TLKNKL
+28 
-34 NHARIILEFIP
+34 
-45 SLIYFLIQKVSVLK
+45 K
-59 HLAPLIH
+59 HLTPLTH
-66 IPFKAL
+66 TLFKAL
-72 WLGTA
+72 WLGVA
-77 LSMFLSLNLNA
+77 LSTSLSLVA
-88 EENPTKTEPKSAKG
+88 AENPTKTEPKPTKG

-117 NCDNI
+117 NCDNL

-147 EMAGIAWKE
+147 EMASIAWKE
-156 SCAGTY
+156 SCAGVY

-167 DPSAGIYHAYI
+167 DPSAGIYHSYI

-221 RYHDNLKDMIKS
+221 RYHDNLKNMIKS
-233 YNKGSRWEKNEKANA
+233 YNKGSRWEKNEKSNA
-248 DAEKYYEE
+248 EAEKYYEE
-256 IQDKI
+256 IQDRI

-291 PIGNAMPQTLAKTET
+291 PIDNAMPQTLAQTET
-306 KETQIEETQ
+306 KKTQIEKSQIEETQ
-315 TQKSQEMK
+315 AEKSQEMK
-323 EAASE
+323 EATSE
-328 QAIKKPLEKE
+328 QITNKPEKA

-347 INSSADFAPAKKS
+347 INSADFTPAKKS

-366 ASPKRSSKNN
+366 ASPKHSSKNN

-385 ASKSK
+385 ASKNSKNK

>member
-1 MRAILQLKPLLT
+1 M
-13 IHLNAKSQSSLKNKI
+13 
-28 TLKNKL
+28 
-34 NHARIILEFIP
+34 
-45 SLIYFLIQKVSVLK
+45 K
-59 HLAPLIH
+59 HLTPLTH
-66 IPFKAL
+66 TLFKAL
-72 WLGTA
+72 WLGVA
-77 LSMFLSLNLNA
+77 LSASLSLVAA
-88 EENPTKTEPKSAKG
+88 ESPTKTEPKPAKG

-117 NCDNI
+117 NCDNL

-156 SCAGTY
+156 SCAGVY

-167 DPSAGIYHAYI
+167 DPSAGVYHSYI

-186 HNNSPFLRNV
+186 HNDSPFLRNV

-233 YNKGSRWEKNEKANA
+233 YNKGSRWEKNEKSNA

-256 IQDKI
+256 IQDRI

-291 PIGNAMPQTLAKTET
+291 PIGNAMPQTLAAQKSQIE
-306 KETQIEETQ
+306 KSQIEETQ
-315 TQKSQEMK
+315 AEKPQEMK
-323 EAASE
+323 EATSE
-328 QAIKKPLEKE
+328 QTTSKPEKA

-347 INSSADFAPAKKS
+347 INSADFTPAKKS

-366 ASPKRSSKNN
+366 VSPKRSSKNN

-385 ASKSK
+385 ASKNSK
-390 EVCKNCSPGQRN
+390 KQEVCKNCSPGQRN
-402 AILANHITLMQEL
+402 AILANRITLMQEL

>member
-1 MRAILQLKPLLT
+1 M
-13 IHLNAKSQSSLKNKI
+13 
-28 TLKNKL
+28 
-34 NHARIILEFIP
+34 
-45 SLIYFLIQKVSVLK
+45 K
-59 HLAPLIH
+59 HLTPLTHTI
-66 IPFKAL
+66 FKAL
-72 WLGTA
+72 WLGAT
-77 LSMFLSLNLNA
+77 LSTSLSLA
-88 EENPTKTEPKSAKG
+88 ATESPTKTEPKPAKG

-156 SCAGTY
+156 SCAGVY

-167 DPSAGIYHAYI
+167 DPSAGVYHSYI

-186 HNNSPFLRNV
+186 HNDSPFLRNV

-233 YNKGSRWEKNEKANA
+233 YNKGSRWEKNEKSNA

-256 IQDKI
+256 IQDRI

-291 PIGNAMPQTLAKTET
+291 PIGNAMPQTLAAQKSQIE
-306 KETQIEETQ
+306 KSQIEETQ
-315 TQKSQEMK
+315 AEKSQEMK
-323 EAASE
+323 EATSE
-328 QAIKKPLEKE
+328 QTKSKPEKA
-338 KDKPMYFAQ
+338 KDKPMYLAQ
-347 INSSADFAPAKKS
+347 INSTDFTPAKKS

-366 ASPKRSSKNN
+366 VSQKRSFKNN
-376 ISVKNNTKT
+376 IKNNTKNNTKT
-385 ASKSK
+385 ASKK
-390 EVCKNCSPGQRN
+390 QEVCKNCSPGQRN
-402 AILANHITLMQEL
+402 AILANRITLMQEL

>member
-1 MRAILQLKPLLT
+1 M
-13 IHLNAKSQSSLKNKI
+13 
-28 TLKNKL
+28 
-34 NHARIILEFIP
+34 
-45 SLIYFLIQKVSVLK
+45 K
-59 HLAPLIH
+59 HLTPLTH
-66 IPFKAL
+66 TLFKAL
-72 WLGTA
+72 WLGAA
-77 LSMFLSLNLNA
+77 LSASLSLAAA
-88 EENPTKTEPKSAKG
+88 ESPTKTEPKPAKG

-117 NCDNI
+117 NCDNL

-156 SCAGTY
+156 SCAGVY

-167 DPSAGIYHAYI
+167 DPSAGVYHSYI

-186 HNNSPFLRNV
+186 HNDSPFLRNV

-233 YNKGSRWEKNEKANA
+233 YNKGSRWEKNEKSNA

-256 IQDKI
+256 IQDRI

-306 KETQIEETQ
+306 KETQTEETQ
-315 TQKSQEMK
+315 AEKPREMK
-323 EAASE
+323 ETTSE
-328 QAIKKPLEKE
+328 QTTNKPEKE
-338 KDKPMYFAQ
+338 KDKPMYLAQ
-347 INSSADFAPAKKS
+347 INSADFTPAKKS
-360 PKKPAK
+360 PQKPARM
-366 ASPKRSSKNN
+366 SQKRPKNN
-376 ISVKNNTKT
+376 KNNAKSSTKT
-385 ASKSK
+385 ASKK
-390 EVCKNCSPGQRN
+390 QEVCKNCSPGQRN

>member
-1 MRAILQLKPLLT
+1 M
-13 IHLNAKSQSSLKNKI
+13 
-28 TLKNKL
+28 
-34 NHARIILEFIP
+34 
-45 SLIYFLIQKVSVLK
+45 K
-59 HLAPLIH
+59 HLTPLTH
-66 IPFKAL
+66 TLFKAL
-72 WLGTA
+72 WLGVA
-77 LSMFLSLNLNA
+77 LSASLSLVAA
-88 EENPTKTEPKSAKG
+88 ESPTKTEPKSAKG

-130 EVLKAAYQF
+130 EVLKFAYQF

-156 SCAGTY
+156 SCAGVY

-167 DPSAGIYHAYI
+167 DPSAGVYHSYI

-186 HNNSPFLRNV
+186 HNDSPFLRNV

-233 YNKGSRWEKNEKANA
+233 YNKGSRWEKNEKSNA

-256 IQDKI
+256 IQDRI

-291 PIGNAMPQTLAKTET
+291 PIGNAMPQTLAAQKS
-306 KETQIEETQ
+306 QIEKSQTEKTQ
-315 TQKSQEMK
+315 AEKSQEMK
-323 EAASE
+323 ETTSE
-328 QAIKKPLEKE
+328 QTTSKPEKA
-338 KDKPMYFAQ
+338 KDKPMYLAQ
-347 INSSADFAPAKKS
+347 INSADFTPAKKS

-366 ASPKRSSKNN
+366 VSPKRSSKNN